1 MKRLPCLLLE
11 REIKLDVV
19 DFEITLNVVE
29 RVRELDV
36 EDRVT
41 MLEDVTP
48 TLRLD

>member
-11 REIKLDVV
+11 REIELDVV
-19 DFEITLNVVE
+19 DFEITLDVVE